1 MAFEGRRCVG
11 GLLLSDQLE
20 RVPNME
26 RKAVIEFLAT
36 LPPADLLNMVAEVA
50 RLRDCRAAELRPRPD
65 PAGAPTAPASALPQ
79 TRGAGAQAAP
89 RSGGLSGRQ
98 RAALHSR
105 PLLPEGQ

>member
-50 RLRDCRAAELRPRPD
+50 RLRDCRAAE
-65 PAGAPTAPASALPQ
+65 
-79 TRGAGAQAAP
+79 AAP
-89 RSGGLSGRQ
+89 SSGSGGRADCTRERTAANARRGRSSSTAER
-98 RAALHSR
+98 RAKRQAESRVALATAVAR
-105 PLLPEGQ
+105 R